1 MKNQAQNDYSKLVG
15 NMKLGEMVNFV
26 LETMLIKSNLYC
38 GNFCLVK
45 DILGYSQNRLVKV
58 IKLRRSFKGYQQIIE
73 FAAESAIFETNTNAL
88 CPVQRCIFKGDVQR
102 MGVVQN
108 VFEGWEKC
116 LMLWKPIY
124 FLDQQDDWEMTSYV
138 VYKHQGGNK

>member
-1 MKNQAQNDYSKLVG
+1 MRY
-15 NMKLGEMVNFV
+15 V
-26 LETMLIKSNLYC
+26 LFRDAFLKEVCN
-38 GNFCLVK
+38 
-45 DILGYSQNRLVKV
+45 
-58 IKLRRSFKGYQQIIE
+58 
-73 FAAESAIFETNTNAL
+73 
-88 CPVQRCIFKGDVQR
+88 QR

-124 FLDQQDDWEMTSYV
+124 FLDQQEDWEMTSYV